1 MGLDLCNAFPVAR
14 ETFRE
19 ADDLLGVSLSRLCW
33 EGPEDELTLTRNTQ
47 PALLVHSVA
56 VLRVLGDRL
65 GPISMAAGHSLGEFS
80 AHVAAGTL
88 SFADGLRAVRLR
100 GTLMAEAGAA
110 RTGAMAAVLGLDDDV
125 VERVCAEVS
134 REGAVVVP
142 ANYNAPG
149 QVVVSGDAAA
159 LAPVSEALK
168 AAGAKRVLPLRVSG
182 AFHSPLMEP
191 ALQGLRKGLSG
202 IDFSAARFPVVSNVT
217 KEPVVGGEQAREL
230 LLRQLTS
237 PVRWGAS
244 VAAMAA
250 AGVDRFFELGS
261 GSVLCGLNRRNAP
274 DATCTSL
281 GTPADLDR
289 ILE

>member
-1 MGLDLCNAFPVAR
+1 
-14 ETFRE
+14 
-19 ADDLLGVSLSRLCW
+19 
-33 EGPEDELTLTRNTQ
+33 
-47 PALLVHSVA
+47 
-56 VLRVLGDRL
+56 
-65 GPISMAAGHSLGEFS
+65 
-80 AHVAAGTL
+80 
-88 SFADGLRAVRLR
+88 
-100 GTLMAEAGAA
+100 
-110 RTGAMAAVLGLDDDV
+110 V

-191 ALQGLRKGLSG
+191 AVQGLREGLRG

-217 KEPVVGGEQAREL
+217 TEPVAGGEQAREL
-230 LLRQLTS
+230 LLLQLTS
-237 PVRWGAS
+237 PVCWGAS

-261 GSVLCGLNRRNAP
+261 GSVLCGLNRRNTP

>member
-1 MGLDLCNAFPVAR
+1 MGLDLCNAFPAAR
-14 ETFRE
+14 DTFQE
-19 ADDLLGVSLSRLCW
+19 ADDILGISLSRLCW
-33 EGPEDELTLTRNTQ
+33 EGPEEELTLTRNTQ

-56 VLRVLGDRL
+56 VLRVLEDRL
-65 GPISMAAGHSLGEFS
+65 GPIAMAAGHSLGEFS

-100 GTLMAEAGAA
+100 GTLMADAGAA
-110 RTGAMAAVLGLDDDV
+110 REGAMAAVLGLDDDV

-134 REGAVVVP
+134 RVGAVMVP

-168 AAGAKRVLPLRVSG
+168 ATGAKRVLPLRVSG

-191 ALQGLRKGLSG
+191 ALEGLREGLRG

-217 KEPVVGGEQAREL
+217 TEPVAEGGQAREL

-237 PVRWGAS
+237 PVRWRAS
-244 VAAMAA
+244 VVAMAA
-250 AGVDRFFELGS
+250 AGVDRFFELGC

-281 GTPADLDR
+281 GTPGDLDR

>member
-14 ETFRE
+14 ETFQE

-65 GPISMAAGHSLGEFS
+65 GPVAMAAGHSLGEFS

-88 SFADGLRAVRLR
+88 SFGDGLRAVRLR

-110 RTGAMAAVLGLDDDV
+110 RAGAMAAVLGLDDDV

-191 ALQGLRKGLSG
+191 ALQGLREGLHG
-202 IDFSAARFPVVSNVT
+202 IDFSAARFPVMSNVT
-217 KEPVVGGEQAREL
+217 MEPVAGGEQAREL

-281 GTPADLDR
+281 GTPADLER

>member
-33 EGPEDELTLTRNTQ
+33 EGPEEELTLTRNTQ

-110 RTGAMAAVLGLDDDV
+110 RAGAMAAVLGLDDDV

-149 QVVVSGDAAA
+149 QVVISGDAAA

-191 ALQGLRKGLSG
+191 ALQGLREGLHG

-217 KEPVVGGEQAREL
+217 TQPVAGGEQAREL

-244 VAAMAA
+244 VAAMAV